1 MDGRTSINAFPF
13 YESTTDDWSAQ
24 LGDIGF
30 GPAQDLQA
38 GGVISI
44 ASVNTQRMYALVQ
57 NNSGVVLSC
66 GMGLKF
72 STGFFGLK
80 VDKCSAGVSLAG
92 YVPAS
97 VNGSP
102 TNTVAIGAYFW
113 MVVQGFTSVLKTVA
127 NIAEG
132 NQIEPSGTAGQ
143 LKANSGTGYS
153 DVLGGTFTSTDSA
166 GTSILTPAYANCQ
179 W

>member
-13 YESTTDDWSAQ
+13 YETSVDDWSAQ
-24 LGDIGF
+24 LGGIGF

-38 GGVISI
+38 GGSITI

-72 STGFFGLK
+72 SAGYFGTK
-80 VDKCSAGVSLAG
+80 VEKCTSGASLAG

-97 VNGSP
+97 VDGSA

-113 MVVQGFTSVLKTVA
+113 MVVQGFTSVLKTTA

-132 NQIEPSGTAGQ
+132 NQIEPSATAGQ

-153 DVLGGTFTSTDSA
+153 DVLGGTFTSTDTD
-166 GTSILTPAYANCQ
+166 GTSILTPAFANCQ